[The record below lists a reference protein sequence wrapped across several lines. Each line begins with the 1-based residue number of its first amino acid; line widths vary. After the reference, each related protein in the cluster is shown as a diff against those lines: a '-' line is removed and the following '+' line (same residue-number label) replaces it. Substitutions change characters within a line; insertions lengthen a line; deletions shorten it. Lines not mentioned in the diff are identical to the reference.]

1 MIYFSS
7 PLRHNGVVMKMRNI
21 LHLVTFALTFSLSI
35 SVALVI
41 KSFQGVTTPEKITNV
56 LKEDINNGL
65 SRHSNPGRGNVYL
78 AVRTDDYVSA
88 SESINTDGL
97 PADFQAAW
105 QSHMQAWR
113 THADY
118 LKEKRFSRGFEAD
131 YDAVSSDQI
140 NEINRTWYEVL
151 RIARKHGAII
161 PANAYY

>member
-1 MIYFSS
+1 
-7 PLRHNGVVMKMRNI
+7 MRNI
-21 LHLVTFALTFSLSI
+21 LHLVAFALTFSLSV

-41 KSFQGVTTPEKITNV
+41 KSFQGVSTPERITNV
-56 LKEDINNGL
+56 LNEDINNGL
-65 SRHSNPGRGNVYL
+65 SRRTNSARGNVYQ
-78 AVRTDDYVSA
+78 AVRTEDYVSA

-105 QSHMQAWR
+105 HRHMQAWR

-118 LKEKRFSRGFEAD
+118 LNEKRFSQGVDSD

-140 NEINRTWYEVL
+140 SEINRTWYEVL
-151 RIARKHGAII
+151 RIARQHKAMI